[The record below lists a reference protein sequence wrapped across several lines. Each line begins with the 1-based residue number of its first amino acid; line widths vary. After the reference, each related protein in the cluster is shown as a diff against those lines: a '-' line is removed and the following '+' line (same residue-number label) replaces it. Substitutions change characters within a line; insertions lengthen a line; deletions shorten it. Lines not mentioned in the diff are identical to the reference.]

1 MKKFALITLCVL
13 CIVCFAIAAVGCNI
27 HTHAYTLQVATD
39 VYKVSDA
46 TCTQKA
52 KYYYSCECGEK
63 GTGTFDYGELL
74 PHTFDQQ
81 IVSDAYLATSATCLA
96 HPTYFYSCKCGAKGT
111 ETFVYDDGTELQHIP
126 GAPVYDFLHGANAY
140 SAVVQKTIRCTVC
153 GELIS
158 QENIEVSLPEATH
171 SYDGQLHSLVPTGTD
186 ALPDVIR
193 LWYYTMSQGQ
203 AVEYDITK
211 GYLAAGD
218 YPVFAIFVDKNGT
231 PYKTDVVLTSAVH
244 INKDGKYHEVTFC
257 FDDLPTNNVSVA
269 VKHGETIPAKLI
281 PQIPSKEG
289 YDGAWMYDGLPIVDD
304 VSISILY
311 TTQTYTITY
320 VMDNAAKNNPRN
332 PSTYTY
338 ESGTITL
345 YAPQSSLGLTFQGW
359 YTSPSFETKDRV
371 SVINSGSSGNIVLYA
386 KFLKYRIEAADGFTF
401 DYDNYDY
408 PALIQTVS
416 SSRGSVTLS
425 STVQVSDGCTW
436 TLSRDIEGEQIIKTK
451 NMSLVEGHNIA
462 YITVWYG
469 EEYNV
474 VYYLDIYRLGHR
486 TYSYYSD
493 GKVYRAETTVEEQ
506 TYLSAPEAPTKVG
519 YTFEGWYANVLT
531 DSISIGGITIP
542 SLPAGTQTATFPYRL
557 DNNVQFVAVF
567 TPNVYT
573 ATFDVNGGKP
583 IDNQTQNVTYDT
595 EFTPVAPE
603 RDGYTF
609 VGWAD
614 EDGYVFNSTVWQY
627 PQSTTFTAQWQLD
640 TYTLT
645 YVFNDDDNTTFD
657 VEFTV
662 ISDEIVFEEP
672 FMDVYDFMGW
682 YLEPDFINKVTSLP
696 TGSFGDKFVYA
707 KWTPTVYNIIYVLDG
722 GTNDPF
728 NPSTYTV
735 ETDDITFVEPTKVGY
750 AFVGW
755 FDHSDGGQQFT
766 ELPKGKYNGDVLLF
780 ARWQAVAYN
789 ISYNGA
795 APQYTV
801 GFNLS
806 GADGEVPAQTIGGG
820 VGLAYPAI
828 PTRSG
833 YLFAGWYT
841 TANCSG
847 NPFDFAAEVKSDV
860 TLYAKWIACTNTV
873 LPYNGGI
880 SVALK
885 SKSSS
890 ASASDYLAFVPLVSG
905 SITVYT
911 TGSNDTYGYLL
922 SAPKSQLKTD
932 DDSGE
937 GNNFSITYN
946 VTAGQLYYVRACGY
960 SSSFTAVVHL
970 TVAMPK
976 EGGMA
981 ANDSGNIT
989 QGKYT
994 IEDTVTLY
1002 TPSRIG
1008 YDFDGWYTED
1018 TFDNKVTQIAVGSIG
1033 DKAFYAKW
1041 VVKTYNITYVLNGG
1055 ANKGNNPDEYT
1066 IESDSITLA
1075 VPGDKHTF
1083 TGWYTDETLQH
1094 KVTEIAAGSHGDIT
1108 LYAGWQHETSSD
1120 WVVDKQ
1126 PTCTHEGLRH
1136 KVCSVCGGNYGQET
1150 IATVA
1155 TAHVRGEEVTENVVE
1170 VTCQHDGSYDIVVRC
1185 TECNKVLET
1194 THHTVAKVQHN
1205 IGVDN
1210 ICSLCGL
1217 SCSDGLVY
1225 EMVGSAY
1232 KITGIGTC
1240 TDSNLVIPKYYQGV
1254 PVTYIDENAFRGCS
1268 SISTV
1273 TMFDNITSIGSYA
1286 FFTCS
1291 GLTSVT
1297 IPDSVTS
1304 IGDLAFEGC
1313 SGLTSITIPDSV
1325 TSIGSAAFSD
1335 CADLTSITIG
1345 NSVTSIGDQ
1354 AFYNCSGL
1362 TSITIPDRVT
1372 SIGGG
1377 AFDNCSKLTRV
1388 TIPDS
1393 ITKIG
1398 KDAFAG
1404 CQNLQYNEFGNAKY
1418 LGNAGNEYL
1427 VLVKAR
1433 STSITSCSIDDK
1445 CAIILEN
1452 AFKGCDGLTEIHYN
1466 GDLTGWLNISGLGN
1480 LMRHGK
1486 STKTLYIDGAKI
1498 EGDLV
1503 IPEGVKSIGSYAFV

>member
-81 IVSDAYLATSATCLA
+81 VVSDAYLATSATCLA

-111 ETFVYDDGTELQHIP
+111 ETFVYDDGTELKHIP
-126 GAPVYDFLHGANAY
+126 RAPVYDFLHGANAY
-140 SAVVQKTIRCTVC
+140 SAVVKKTISCTVC

-171 SYDGQLHSLVPTGTD
+171 SYDGQFHSLVPTGTD

-595 EFTPVAPE
+595 EFTPVAPA

-614 EDGYVFNSTVWQY
+614 EDGNVFNSTVWQY
-627 PQSTTFTAQWQLD
+627 PQSTTFTAQWQA
-640 TYTLT
+640 
-645 YVFNDDDNTTFD
+645 NT
-657 VEFTV
+657 
-662 ISDEIVFEEP
+662 
-672 FMDVYDFMGW
+672 
-682 YLEPDFINKVTSLP
+682 
-696 TGSFGDKFVYA
+696 
-707 KWTPTVYNIIYVLDG
+707 YNISYVLDG
-722 GTNDPF
+722 GTNNDQ
-728 NPSTYTV
+728 NPPV
-735 ETDDITFVEPTKVGY
+735 
-750 AFVGW
+750 
-755 FDHSDGGQQFT
+755 
-766 ELPKGKYNGDVLLF
+766 
-780 ARWQAVAYN
+780 
-789 ISYNGA
+789 
-795 APQYTV
+795 
-801 GFNLS
+801 
-806 GADGEVPAQTIGGG
+806 
-820 VGLAYPAI
+820 
-828 PTRSG
+828 
-833 YLFAGWYT
+833 
-841 TANCSG
+841 
-847 NPFDFAAEVKSDV
+847 
-860 TLYAKWIACTNTV
+860 
-873 LPYNGGI
+873 
-880 SVALK
+880 
-885 SKSSS
+885 
-890 ASASDYLAFVPLVSG
+890 
-905 SITVYT
+905 
-911 TGSNDTYGYLL
+911 
-922 SAPKSQLKTD
+922 
-932 DDSGE
+932 
-937 GNNFSITYN
+937 
-946 VTAGQLYYVRACGY
+946 
-960 SSSFTAVVHL
+960 
-970 TVAMPK
+970 
-976 EGGMA
+976 
-981 ANDSGNIT
+981 
-989 QGKYT
+989 YT
-994 IEDTVTLY
+994 IE
-1002 TPSRIG
+1002 TPTFVLAAPTKTG
-1008 YDFDGWYTED
+1008 YAFDGWYMED
-1018 TFDNKVTQIAVGSIG
+1018 TFDNKVEQIELGTYTDIV
-1033 DKAFYAKW
+1033 FYAKW
-1041 VVKTYNITYVLNGG
+1041 TIIIYSVTYDLNGG
-1055 ANKGNNPDEYT
+1055 VAKGDLPQQFTINDLPLALPRCYKTDYT
-1066 IESDSITLA
+1066 FVGWDLAGKVIQELTVPADSTLTA
-1075 VPGDKHTF
+1075 SFAYGT
-1083 TGWYTDETLQH
+1083 
-1094 KVTEIAAGSHGDIT
+1094 
-1108 LYAGWQHETSSD
+1108 
-1120 WVVDKQ
+1120 
-1126 PTCTHEGLRH
+1126 EGLQYNLSDNGYAIVGYNGVET
-1136 KVCSVCGGNYGQET
+1136 KVIIPSEWQGSAVTIIAQE
-1150 IATVA
+1150 AFK
-1155 TAHVRGEEVTENVVE
+1155 
-1170 VTCQHDGSYDIVVRC
+1170 S
-1185 TECNKVLET
+1185 CNK
-1194 THHTVAKVQHN
+1194 
-1205 IGVDN
+1205 
-1210 ICSLCGL
+1210 
-1217 SCSDGLVY
+1217 
-1225 EMVGSAY
+1225 
-1232 KITGIGTC
+1232 
-1240 TDSNLVIPKYYQGV
+1240 
-1254 PVTYIDENAFRGCS
+1254 
-1268 SISTV
+1268 
-1273 TMFDNITSIGSYA
+1273 
-1286 FFTCS
+1286 
-1291 GLTSVT
+1291 LT
-1297 IPDSVTS
+1297 I
-1304 IGDLAFEGC
+1304 
-1313 SGLTSITIPDSV
+1313 ITIPDSV
-1325 TSIGSAAFSD
+1325 TSIGSY
-1335 CADLTSITIG
+1335 
-1345 NSVTSIGDQ
+1345 
-1354 AFYNCSGL
+1354 AFYDCTGL
-1362 TSITIPDRVT
+1362 TSVTIPDSVK
-1372 SIGGG
+1372 SIGLY
-1377 AFDNCSKLTRV
+1377 AFRGCTSLTRV
-1388 TIPDS
+1388 TIGNDV
-1393 ITKIG
+1393 TNIG
-1398 KDAFAG
+1398 EYAF
-1404 CQNLQYNEFGNAKY
+1404 
-1418 LGNAGNEYL
+1418 
-1427 VLVKAR
+1427 
-1433 STSITSCSIDDK
+1433 S
-1445 CAIILEN
+1445 
-1452 AFKGCDGLTEIHYN
+1452 GCDGLTEIHYN
-1466 GDLTGWLNISGLGN
+1466 GDLTGWVKISGLGY
-1480 LMRHGK
+1480 LMEYGK
-1486 STKTLYIDGAKI
+1486 STKILYIDGTKV

-1503 IPEGVKSIGSYAFV
+1503 IPECITSIGSYAFRGCSGLTSVTIGNSVTSIGTSAFENCAGLTDVTIGNGVTSIGASAFYYCTGLTSVTIGSGVTSIGRSAFQGCYKLVEVINKSSLNIVKGSSGFGYVGYYALNVKKGGASEIVNKDGYLFYTYDNTNYLFGYVGDETQLKLPSYYNGQGYEIYTEAFYKCTGLTSVTIPDNVTSIGDQAFQDCTGLTSVTIGNRVLTIGNYAFSHCSKLTSITITDSVTSIGAYTFWSCSGLTSVTIGNGVTSIGYGAFYYCSNLTSITIPDSVTIICGYAFSGCSGLTKIDFNGTKAQWNAIIKGNNWNGEGGFTIYCTDGTI

>member
-27 HTHAYTLQVATD
+27 HTHAYTLQVAAD

-81 IVSDAYLATSATCLA
+81 VVSDAYLATSATCLA

-609 VGWAD
+609 AGWAD
-614 EDGYVFNSTVWQY
+614 EDGNVFNSTVWQY
-627 PQSTTFTAQWQLD
+627 PQSTTFTAQWQL
-640 TYTLT
+640 
-645 YVFNDDDNTTFD
+645 NT
-657 VEFTV
+657 
-662 ISDEIVFEEP
+662 
-672 FMDVYDFMGW
+672 
-682 YLEPDFINKVTSLP
+682 
-696 TGSFGDKFVYA
+696 
-707 KWTPTVYNIIYVLDG
+707 YNISYVLDG
-722 GTNDPF
+722 GTNNDQ
-728 NPSTYTV
+728 NPPV
-735 ETDDITFVEPTKVGY
+735 
-750 AFVGW
+750 
-755 FDHSDGGQQFT
+755 
-766 ELPKGKYNGDVLLF
+766 
-780 ARWQAVAYN
+780 
-789 ISYNGA
+789 
-795 APQYTV
+795 
-801 GFNLS
+801 
-806 GADGEVPAQTIGGG
+806 
-820 VGLAYPAI
+820 
-828 PTRSG
+828 
-833 YLFAGWYT
+833 
-841 TANCSG
+841 
-847 NPFDFAAEVKSDV
+847 
-860 TLYAKWIACTNTV
+860 
-873 LPYNGGI
+873 
-880 SVALK
+880 
-885 SKSSS
+885 
-890 ASASDYLAFVPLVSG
+890 
-905 SITVYT
+905 
-911 TGSNDTYGYLL
+911 
-922 SAPKSQLKTD
+922 
-932 DDSGE
+932 
-937 GNNFSITYN
+937 
-946 VTAGQLYYVRACGY
+946 
-960 SSSFTAVVHL
+960 
-970 TVAMPK
+970 
-976 EGGMA
+976 
-981 ANDSGNIT
+981 
-989 QGKYT
+989 YT
-994 IEDTVTLY
+994 IETPTFVLAAPTKTGY
-1002 TPSRIG
+1002 T
-1008 YDFDGWYTED
+1008 FDGWYMED
-1018 TFDNKVTQIAVGSIG
+1018 TFDNKVEQIELGTYTDIVL
-1033 DKAFYAKW
+1033 YAKW
-1041 VVKTYNITYVLNGG
+1041 TIIIYSVTYDLNGGVAQGDLPQQFTINDLPLSLPRCYKAGYTFVGWADEDGNVFNSTVWQYPQSTTFTAQWQLNTYNISYVLDGGTNNDQNPPVYTIETPTFVLAAPTKTGYTFDGWYMEDTFDNKVEQIELGTYTDIVLYAKWTIIIYSVTYDLNGG
-1055 ANKGNNPDEYT
+1055 VAQGDFPQQFTINDLPLALPRCYKTDYT
-1066 IESDSITLA
+1066 FVGWDLAGKVIQELTVPADSTLTA
-1075 VPGDKHTF
+1075 SFAYGT
-1083 TGWYTDETLQH
+1083 
-1094 KVTEIAAGSHGDIT
+1094 
-1108 LYAGWQHETSSD
+1108 
-1120 WVVDKQ
+1120 
-1126 PTCTHEGLRH
+1126 EGLQYNLSDNGYAIVGYGGVET
-1136 KVCSVCGGNYGQET
+1136 KVIIPSEWQGSAVTIIAQE
-1150 IATVA
+1150 AFK
-1155 TAHVRGEEVTENVVE
+1155 N
-1170 VTCQHDGSYDIVVRC
+1170 
-1185 TECNKVLET
+1185 CNKLT
-1194 THHTVAKVQHN
+1194 N
-1205 IGVDN
+1205 IN
-1210 ICSLCGL
+1210 IPS
-1217 SCSDGLVY
+1217 S
-1225 EMVGSAY
+1225 
-1232 KITGIGTC
+1232 
-1240 TDSNLVIPKYYQGV
+1240 
-1254 PVTYIDENAFRGCS
+1254 VTR
-1268 SISTV
+1268 
-1273 TMFDNITSIGSYA
+1273 IGS
-1286 FFTCS
+1286 
-1291 GLTSVT
+1291 SV
-1297 IPDSVTS
+1297 
-1304 IGDLAFEGC
+1304 FEGC
-1313 SGLTSITIPDSV
+1313 SGLTSIIIPDSV
-1325 TSIGSAAFSD
+1325 TSIGSS
-1335 CADLTSITIG
+1335 
-1345 NSVTSIGDQ
+1345 
-1354 AFYNCSGL
+1354 AFYNCS
-1362 TSITIPDRVT
+1362 
-1372 SIGGG
+1372 
-1377 AFDNCSKLTRV
+1377 KLTKV
-1388 TIPDS
+1388 TIPDG
-1393 ITKIG
+1393 ITTIG
-1398 KDAFAG
+1398 EYVFSG
-1404 CQNLQYNEFGNAKY
+1404 CQNLQYNEFCNAKY

-1427 VLVKAR
+1427 VLVKAS
-1433 STSITSCSIDDK
+1433 STDITSCIIDDK
-1445 CAIILEN
+1445 CALILE
-1452 AFKGCDGLTEIHYN
+1452 
-1466 GDLTGWLNISGLGN
+1466 
-1480 LMRHGK
+1480 
-1486 STKTLYIDGAKI
+1486 
-1498 EGDLV
+1498 
-1503 IPEGVKSIGSYAFV
+1503 YAFV

>member
-74 PHTFDQQ
+74 PHTFDQKV
-81 IVSDAYLATSATCLA
+81 VSDAYLATSATCLA

-506 TYLSAPEAPTKVG
+506 NYLSAPEAPTKVG

-595 EFTPVAPE
+595 EFTPVAPA

-614 EDGYVFNSTVWQY
+614 EDGNVFNSTVWQY

-640 TYTLT
+640 TY
-645 YVFNDDDNTTFD
+645 N
-657 VEFTV
+657 
-662 ISDEIVFEEP
+662 IS
-672 FMDVYDFMGW
+672 
-682 YLEPDFINKVTSLP
+682 
-696 TGSFGDKFVYA
+696 
-707 KWTPTVYNIIYVLDG
+707 YVLDG
-722 GTNDPF
+722 GTNNDQ
-728 NPSTYTV
+728 NPPV
-735 ETDDITFVEPTKVGY
+735 
-750 AFVGW
+750 
-755 FDHSDGGQQFT
+755 
-766 ELPKGKYNGDVLLF
+766 
-780 ARWQAVAYN
+780 
-789 ISYNGA
+789 
-795 APQYTV
+795 
-801 GFNLS
+801 
-806 GADGEVPAQTIGGG
+806 
-820 VGLAYPAI
+820 
-828 PTRSG
+828 
-833 YLFAGWYT
+833 
-841 TANCSG
+841 
-847 NPFDFAAEVKSDV
+847 
-860 TLYAKWIACTNTV
+860 
-873 LPYNGGI
+873 
-880 SVALK
+880 
-885 SKSSS
+885 
-890 ASASDYLAFVPLVSG
+890 
-905 SITVYT
+905 
-911 TGSNDTYGYLL
+911 
-922 SAPKSQLKTD
+922 
-932 DDSGE
+932 
-937 GNNFSITYN
+937 
-946 VTAGQLYYVRACGY
+946 
-960 SSSFTAVVHL
+960 
-970 TVAMPK
+970 
-976 EGGMA
+976 
-981 ANDSGNIT
+981 
-989 QGKYT
+989 YT
-994 IEDTVTLY
+994 IETPTFVLAAPTKTGY
-1002 TPSRIG
+1002 T
-1008 YDFDGWYTED
+1008 FDGWYMED
-1018 TFDNKVTQIAVGSIG
+1018 TFDNKVEQIELGTYTDIVLYAKWTIIIYSVTYDLNGGVAQGDLPQQFTINDLPLALPRCYKTDYTFVGWDLAGKVIQELTVPADSALTASFVYGTEGLQYNLSGNGYAIVGYNGVETKVIIPSEWQGSAVTIIAQEAFKNCNKLTSINIPSSVIKIYGSAFSGCRGLTNVTIPDSVTNIGEGAFSGCSGLTEITLPFVGAFAKTLSDKYEYPLGYIFGARSYDGGVATRQSTKGTYYIPSSLKSVAITGGNILYGAFYNCSGLTSVTIGNGVTSIGLSAFEYCSGLTSVIIGNSVTSIG
-1033 DKAFYAKW
+1033 DHAFYYCTGLTS
-1041 VVKTYNITYVLNGG
+1041 VRIGNGV
-1055 ANKGNNPDEYT
+1055 T
-1066 IESDSITLA
+1066 SI
-1075 VPGDKHTF
+1075 
-1083 TGWYTDETLQH
+1083 
-1094 KVTEIAAGSHGDIT
+1094 
-1108 LYAGWQHETSSD
+1108 
-1120 WVVDKQ
+1120 
-1126 PTCTHEGLRH
+1126 
-1136 KVCSVCGGNYGQET
+1136 
-1150 IATVA
+1150 
-1155 TAHVRGEEVTENVVE
+1155 GE
-1170 VTCQHDGSYDIVVRC
+1170 D
-1185 TECNKVLET
+1185 
-1194 THHTVAKVQHN
+1194 
-1205 IGVDN
+1205 
-1210 ICSLCGL
+1210 
-1217 SCSDGLVY
+1217 
-1225 EMVGSAY
+1225 
-1232 KITGIGTC
+1232 
-1240 TDSNLVIPKYYQGV
+1240 
-1254 PVTYIDENAFRGCS
+1254 AFSGCS
-1268 SISTV
+1268 SLTSVSIPDGV
-1273 TMFDNITSIGSYA
+1273 TSIGKYA
-1286 FFTCS
+1286 FFSCT

-1304 IGDLAFEGC
+1304 IGEDAFSECYALKEIHYNGDLIGWLNISGLSNLMAKGQSTKSLYIDGAKVEGDLVIPDVVTSISSFALSGCNELSSVTIGSGVTSIGDYAFYKCRGLKSVTIGNSVISIGSSAFEYC
-1313 SGLTSITIPDSV
+1313 SGLTNVTIPDSV
-1325 TSIGSAAFSD
+1325 TSIGSR
-1335 CADLTSITIG
+1335 
-1345 NSVTSIGDQ
+1345 V
-1354 AFYNCSGL
+1354 FYWCSGL
-1362 TSITIPDRVT
+1362 KRIDFNGTKAQWEAIEKGGNWCPYAGDFTVYCTDGTI
-1372 SIGGG
+1372 
-1377 AFDNCSKLTRV
+1377 
-1388 TIPDS
+1388 
-1393 ITKIG
+1393 
-1398 KDAFAG
+1398 
-1404 CQNLQYNEFGNAKY
+1404 
-1418 LGNAGNEYL
+1418 
-1427 VLVKAR
+1427 
-1433 STSITSCSIDDK
+1433 
-1445 CAIILEN
+1445 
-1452 AFKGCDGLTEIHYN
+1452 
-1466 GDLTGWLNISGLGN
+1466 
-1480 LMRHGK
+1480 
-1486 STKTLYIDGAKI
+1486 
-1498 EGDLV
+1498 
-1503 IPEGVKSIGSYAFV
+1503 

>member
-13 CIVCFAIAAVGCNI
+13 CIVCFAIVAVGCNI

-81 IVSDAYLATSATCLA
+81 VVSDAYLATSATCLA

-203 AVEYDITK
+203 AVEYDIAK

-218 YPVFAIFVDKNGT
+218 YPVFAIFVDKSGT

-614 EDGYVFNSTVWQY
+614 EDGNVFNSTVWQY

-672 FMDVYDFMGW
+672 SMHAYDFVGW
-682 YLEPDFINKVTSLP
+682 YLESDFINKVTSLP
-696 TGSFGDKFVYA
+696 TGSFGNKFIYA

-722 GTNDPF
+722 GTNDPS

-755 FDHSDGGQQFT
+755 FDHSDGGQQYT
-766 ELPKGKYNGDVLLF
+766 VLSKGEYGGDVTLF

-922 SAPKSQLKTD
+922 SASKSQLKTD

-970 TVAMPK
+970 TVATPK
-976 EGGMA
+976 AGGMA

-1018 TFDNKVTQIAVGSIG
+1018 TFDNKVTQIAAGTIG

-1041 VVKTYNITYVLNGG
+1041 VVKTYNIAYVLNGG
-1055 ANKGNNPDEYT
+1055 SNKGNNPDKYT

-1075 VPGDKHTF
+1075 VPGGKHTF

-1094 KVTEIAAGSHGDIT
+1094 KVTEIATGSHGDIT

-1136 KVCSVCGGNYGQET
+1136 KVCSVCGGNYGYEI

-1254 PVTYIDENAFRGCS
+1254 PITYIDENAFRGCT
-1268 SISTV
+1268 SIATV
-1273 TMFDNITSIGSYA
+1273 TMFDNITSIGSSAFYNCTGLTDVTIPDSVTIIGRSAFYNCVGLTSITIPDSVTSIGAWAFEDCSGLTSVTIGNGVTNIDSCAFYYCSGLTSVTIPDSVTSIGSYA
-1286 FFTCS
+1286 FEDCSGLTSVTIGNSVTSIGTSAFEGCS

-1304 IGDLAFEGC
+1304 IGDR
-1313 SGLTSITIPDSV
+1313 
-1325 TSIGSAAFSD
+1325 
-1335 CADLTSITIG
+1335 
-1345 NSVTSIGDQ
+1345 
-1354 AFYNCSGL
+1354 AFYK
-1362 TSITIPDRVT
+1362 
-1372 SIGGG
+1372 
-1377 AFDNCSKLTRV
+1377 CSKLTKV
-1388 TIPDS
+1388 TIPEG
-1393 ITKIG
+1393 ITTIG
-1398 KDAFAG
+1398 EYVFSG
-1404 CQNLQYNEFGNAKY
+1404 CQNLQYNEFDNAKY

-1427 VLVKAR
+1427 VLVWAN
-1433 STSITSCSIDDK
+1433 STDITSCNIDDK
-1445 CAIILEN
+1445 CSFIL
-1452 AFKGCDGLTEIHYN
+1452 KH
-1466 GDLTGWLNISGLGN
+1466 
-1480 LMRHGK
+1480 
-1486 STKTLYIDGAKI
+1486 
-1498 EGDLV
+1498 
-1503 IPEGVKSIGSYAFV
+1503 AFV

>member
-39 VYKVSDA
+39 VYKESDA

-81 IVSDAYLATSATCLA
+81 VVSDAYLATSATCLA

-111 ETFVYDDGTELQHIP
+111 ETFVYDDGTELKHIP

-218 YPVFAIFVDKNGT
+218 YPVFAIFVDKSGT

-519 YTFEGWYANVLT
+519 YTFVGWYANVLT

-614 EDGYVFNSTVWQY
+614 EDGNVFNSTVWQY
-627 PQSTTFTAQWQLD
+627 PQSTTFTARWQLD

-662 ISDEIVFEEP
+662 ISDEIVLEEP
-672 FMDVYDFMGW
+672 SMHAYDFVGW
-682 YLEPDFINKVTSLP
+682 YLESDFINKVTSLP
-696 TGSFGDKFVYA
+696 TGSFGNKFVYA

-722 GTNDPF
+722 GTNDPS

-755 FDHSDGGQQFT
+755 FDHSDGGQQYT
-766 ELPKGKYNGDVLLF
+766 VLSKGEYGGDVTLF

-806 GADGEVPAQTIGGG
+806 GADGEFPAQTIGGG

-922 SAPKSQLKTD
+922 SASKSQLKTD

-960 SSSFTAVVHL
+960 SSSFTSVVHL

-976 EGGMA
+976 AGGMA

-1018 TFDNKVTQIAVGSIG
+1018 TFDNKVTQIAAGTIG

-1041 VVKTYNITYVLNGG
+1041 VVKTYNIAYVLNGG

-1075 VPGDKHTF
+1075 VPGGKHTF

-1094 KVTEIAAGSHGDIT
+1094 KVTEIAAGSYGDIT
-1108 LYAGWQHETSSD
+1108 LYAGWQHEISSD

-1254 PVTYIDENAFRGCS
+1254 PITYIGENAFRDGTA
-1268 SISTV
+1268 ISTV
-1273 TMFDNITSIGSYA
+1273 TMFDNIKSIGSN
-1286 FFTCS
+1286 
-1291 GLTSVT
+1291 
-1297 IPDSVTS
+1297 
-1304 IGDLAFEGC
+1304 
-1313 SGLTSITIPDSV
+1313 
-1325 TSIGSAAFSD
+1325 AFS
-1335 CADLTSITIG
+1335 
-1345 NSVTSIGDQ
+1345 
-1354 AFYNCSGL
+1354 
-1362 TSITIPDRVT
+1362 
-1372 SIGGG
+1372 
-1377 AFDNCSKLTRV
+1377 
-1388 TIPDS
+1388 
-1393 ITKIG
+1393 
-1398 KDAFAG
+1398 
-1404 CQNLQYNEFGNAKY
+1404 
-1418 LGNAGNEYL
+1418 
-1427 VLVKAR
+1427 
-1433 STSITSCSIDDK
+1433 
-1445 CAIILEN
+1445 
-1452 AFKGCDGLTEIHYN
+1452 GLTEIHYN
-1466 GDLTGWLNISGLGN
+1466 GDLTGWLNISGIGN
-1480 LMRHGK
+1480 LMK
-1486 STKTLYIDGAKI
+1486 
-1498 EGDLV
+1498 
-1503 IPEGVKSIGSYAFV
+1503 

>member
-81 IVSDAYLATSATCLA
+81 VVSDAYLATSATCLA

-203 AVEYDITK
+203 AVEYDIAK

-281 PQIPSKEG
+281 PQIPSKKG

-416 SSRGSVTLS
+416 SGRGSVTLS

-627 PQSTTFTAQWQLD
+627 PQSTTFTAQWQA
-640 TYTLT
+640 
-645 YVFNDDDNTTFD
+645 NT
-657 VEFTV
+657 
-662 ISDEIVFEEP
+662 
-672 FMDVYDFMGW
+672 
-682 YLEPDFINKVTSLP
+682 
-696 TGSFGDKFVYA
+696 
-707 KWTPTVYNIIYVLDG
+707 YNISYVLDG
-722 GTNDPF
+722 GTNNDQ
-728 NPSTYTV
+728 NPPV
-735 ETDDITFVEPTKVGY
+735 
-750 AFVGW
+750 
-755 FDHSDGGQQFT
+755 
-766 ELPKGKYNGDVLLF
+766 
-780 ARWQAVAYN
+780 
-789 ISYNGA
+789 
-795 APQYTV
+795 
-801 GFNLS
+801 
-806 GADGEVPAQTIGGG
+806 
-820 VGLAYPAI
+820 
-828 PTRSG
+828 
-833 YLFAGWYT
+833 
-841 TANCSG
+841 
-847 NPFDFAAEVKSDV
+847 
-860 TLYAKWIACTNTV
+860 
-873 LPYNGGI
+873 
-880 SVALK
+880 
-885 SKSSS
+885 
-890 ASASDYLAFVPLVSG
+890 
-905 SITVYT
+905 
-911 TGSNDTYGYLL
+911 
-922 SAPKSQLKTD
+922 
-932 DDSGE
+932 
-937 GNNFSITYN
+937 
-946 VTAGQLYYVRACGY
+946 
-960 SSSFTAVVHL
+960 
-970 TVAMPK
+970 
-976 EGGMA
+976 
-981 ANDSGNIT
+981 
-989 QGKYT
+989 YT
-994 IEDTVTLY
+994 IETPTFVLAAPTKTGY
-1002 TPSRIG
+1002 T
-1008 YDFDGWYTED
+1008 FDGWYMED
-1018 TFDNKVTQIAVGSIG
+1018 TFDNKVEQIELGTYTDIVL
-1033 DKAFYAKW
+1033 YAKW
-1041 VVKTYNITYVLNGG
+1041 TIIIYSVTYDLNGG
-1055 ANKGNNPDEYT
+1055 VAQGDLPQQFTINDLPLALPRCYKTDYTFVGWDLAGKVIQELTVPADSALTASFVYGTEGLQYNLSGNGYAIVGYGGVETKVIIPSEWQGSAVTIIAQEAFENGNKLT
-1066 IESDSITLA
+1066 SITI
-1075 VPGDKHTF
+1075 PD
-1083 TGWYTDETLQH
+1083 
-1094 KVTEIAAGSHGDIT
+1094 
-1108 LYAGWQHETSSD
+1108 
-1120 WVVDKQ
+1120 
-1126 PTCTHEGLRH
+1126 
-1136 KVCSVCGGNYGQET
+1136 SV
-1150 IATVA
+1150 
-1155 TAHVRGEEVTENVVE
+1155 R
-1170 VTCQHDGSYDIVVRC
+1170 S
-1185 TECNKVLET
+1185 
-1194 THHTVAKVQHN
+1194 
-1205 IGVDN
+1205 IGK
-1210 ICSLCGL
+1210 G
-1217 SCSDGLVY
+1217 
-1225 EMVGSAY
+1225 
-1232 KITGIGTC
+1232 
-1240 TDSNLVIPKYYQGV
+1240 
-1254 PVTYIDENAFRGCS
+1254 AFSGCS
-1268 SISTV
+1268 SLSE
-1273 TMFDNITSIGSYA
+1273 ITLPFVGESAKTGTYQYPLGYVFGTSSYA
-1286 FFTCS
+1286 GGVATKQCYHDDSTSSSTSSTYYIPSSLKSVTITGGNILYGAFSGCS

-1304 IGDLAFEGC
+1304 IGGDAFRGC
-1313 SGLTSITIPDSV
+1313 SGLTSVTIPASVTTIYSGAFSGCSGLASIVVEEGNSKYIAKNNCLIDKSTATLVNGCKTSVIPIDGSVTSIGWYAFENCTGLTSVTIPDSV
-1325 TSIGSAAFSD
+1325 TSIGEDAFRDCSGLTNVTIGNGVTKIDDYAFSGCDKLVEVINNSSLSIVKGDYYGNGRVGYYALNVKKGGTSEIVNKDGYLFYTYGNTNYFLGYVGDDTQLTLPSYYNGQGYEIYKSAFRDCNKLTSVTIGNGVTSIGEEAFRDCSGLTNVIIGDGVTSIGRYAFSD
-1335 CADLTSITIG
+1335 CSGLISVIIG
-1345 NSVTSIGDQ
+1345 NSVTSIDYQ
-1354 AFYNCSGL
+1354 AFC
-1362 TSITIPDRVT
+1362 
-1372 SIGGG
+1372 
-1377 AFDNCSKLTRV
+1377 NCSKLTRV

-1393 ITKIG
+1393 
-1398 KDAFAG
+1398 
-1404 CQNLQYNEFGNAKY
+1404 
-1418 LGNAGNEYL
+1418 
-1427 VLVKAR
+1427 V
-1433 STSITSCSIDDK
+1433 TSIGNYAFSGCS
-1445 CAIILEN
+1445 
-1452 AFKGCDGLTEIHYN
+1452 GLTSV
-1466 GDLTGWLNISGLGN
+1466 T
-1480 LMRHGK
+1480 
-1486 STKTLYIDGAKI
+1486 
-1498 EGDLV
+1498 
-1503 IPEGVKSIGSYAFV
+1503 IPSSVKSIGYSAFFDCRKLVEVINNSSLNIVKGSIGSVGEYALNVKKGGTSEIVNKDGYLFYTYNNTNYLLGYVGKDTQLTLPSDYNSQGYEIYKYAFYNCRRLTSITIPDSVTRICWYAFENCTGLTKIDFNGTKAQWKAIEKYGWRDNTGDFTVYCTDGTLSKSEA

>member
-39 VYKVSDA
+39 VYKESDA

-81 IVSDAYLATSATCLA
+81 VVSDAYLATSATCLA

-111 ETFVYDDGTELQHIP
+111 ETFVYDDGTELKHIP

-218 YPVFAIFVDKNGT
+218 YPVFAIFVDKSGT

-614 EDGYVFNSTVWQY
+614 EDGNVFNSTVWQY

-672 FMDVYDFMGW
+672 SMHAYDFVGW

-722 GTNDPF
+722 GTNDPS

-806 GADGEVPAQTIGGG
+806 GADGEFPAQTIGGG

-841 TANCSG
+841 TADCSG
-847 NPFDFAAEVKSDV
+847 NPFDFAAEINSDV

-922 SAPKSQLKTD
+922 SASKSQLKTD

-960 SSSFTAVVHL
+960 SSSLTAVVHL

-976 EGGMA
+976 AGGMA

-1018 TFDNKVTQIAVGSIG
+1018 TFDNKVTQIAAGSIG

-1075 VPGDKHTF
+1075 VPGGKHTF

-1094 KVTEIAAGSHGDIT
+1094 KVTEIAAGSYGDIT

-1136 KVCSVCGGNYGQET
+1136 KVCSVCGGNYGYET

-1155 TAHVRGEEVTENVVE
+1155 TAHVRGEEVKENVVKP
-1170 VTCQHDGSYDIVVRC
+1170 TCTKTGSYDVVVYC
-1185 TECNKVLET
+1185 TECTVVLSRRNIVTEVVDHVWNESNK
-1194 THHTVAKVQHN
+1194 
-1205 IGVDN
+1205 
-1210 ICSLCGL
+1210 CSFCDCDYFSQGL
-1217 SCSDGLVY
+1217 SYSKSSDGTFWIVMGL
-1225 EMVGSAY
+1225 
-1232 KITGIGTC
+1232 GTC
-1240 TDSNLVIPKYYQGV
+1240 KDNDLIIPSMYQGITV
-1254 PVTYIDENAFRGCS
+1254 MSIREGAFKYCDKL
-1268 SISTV
+1268 ISV
-1273 TMFDNITSIGSYA
+1273 I
-1286 FFTCS
+1286 
-1291 GLTSVT
+1291 
-1297 IPDSVTS
+1297 IPDSVTN
-1304 IGDLAFEGC
+1304 IGD
-1313 SGLTSITIPDSV
+1313 
-1325 TSIGSAAFSD
+1325 
-1335 CADLTSITIG
+1335 
-1345 NSVTSIGDQ
+1345 
-1354 AFYNCSGL
+1354 
-1362 TSITIPDRVT
+1362 
-1372 SIGGG
+1372 
-1377 AFDNCSKLTRV
+1377 
-1388 TIPDS
+1388 
-1393 ITKIG
+1393 
-1398 KDAFAG
+1398 
-1404 CQNLQYNEFGNAKY
+1404 
-1418 LGNAGNEYL
+1418 
-1427 VLVKAR
+1427 
-1433 STSITSCSIDDK
+1433 
-1445 CAIILEN
+1445 
-1452 AFKGCDGLTEIHYN
+1452 
-1466 GDLTGWLNISGLGN
+1466 
-1480 LMRHGK
+1480 
-1486 STKTLYIDGAKI
+1486 
-1498 EGDLV
+1498 
-1503 IPEGVKSIGSYAFV
+1503 YAFV

>member
-81 IVSDAYLATSATCLA
+81 VVSDAYLATSATCLA

-111 ETFVYDDGTELQHIP
+111 ETFVYDDGTELKHIP

-171 SYDGQLHSLVPTGTD
+171 SYDGQFHSLVPTGTD

-614 EDGYVFNSTVWQY
+614 EDGNVFNSTVWQY
-627 PQSTTFTAQWQLD
+627 PQSTTFTAQWQ
-640 TYTLT
+640 
-645 YVFNDDDNTTFD
+645 VN
-657 VEFTV
+657 
-662 ISDEIVFEEP
+662 I
-672 FMDVYDFMGW
+672 
-682 YLEPDFINKVTSLP
+682 
-696 TGSFGDKFVYA
+696 
-707 KWTPTVYNIIYVLDG
+707 YNIRYVLDG
-722 GTNDPF
+722 GTNNGQ
-728 NPSTYTV
+728 NPSVYTI
-735 ETDDITFVEPTKVGY
+735 ETPTFVLAVPTK
-750 AFVGW
+750 
-755 FDHSDGGQQFT
+755 
-766 ELPKGKYNGDVLLF
+766 
-780 ARWQAVAYN
+780 
-789 ISYNGA
+789 
-795 APQYTV
+795 
-801 GFNLS
+801 
-806 GADGEVPAQTIGGG
+806 
-820 VGLAYPAI
+820 
-828 PTRSG
+828 
-833 YLFAGWYT
+833 
-841 TANCSG
+841 
-847 NPFDFAAEVKSDV
+847 
-860 TLYAKWIACTNTV
+860 
-873 LPYNGGI
+873 
-880 SVALK
+880 
-885 SKSSS
+885 
-890 ASASDYLAFVPLVSG
+890 
-905 SITVYT
+905 TVYT
-911 TGSNDTYGYLL
+911 
-922 SAPKSQLKTD
+922 
-932 DDSGE
+932 
-937 GNNFSITYN
+937 
-946 VTAGQLYYVRACGY
+946 
-960 SSSFTAVVHL
+960 
-970 TVAMPK
+970 
-976 EGGMA
+976 
-981 ANDSGNIT
+981 
-989 QGKYT
+989 
-994 IEDTVTLY
+994 
-1002 TPSRIG
+1002 
-1008 YDFDGWYTED
+1008 FDGWYMED
-1018 TFDNKVTQIAVGSIG
+1018 TFDNKVEQIELG
-1033 DKAFYAKW
+1033 
-1041 VVKTYNITYVLNGG
+1041 TYT
-1055 ANKGNNPDEYT
+1055 
-1066 IESDSITLA
+1066 
-1075 VPGDKHTF
+1075 
-1083 TGWYTDETLQH
+1083 
-1094 KVTEIAAGSHGDIT
+1094 DIT
-1108 LYAGWQHETSSD
+1108 LYAEWTIIIYSVTYDLNGGVAQGDLPQQFTINDLPLALPRCYKTDYTFIGWDLTGKVIQELTVPADSALTASFAYG
-1120 WVVDKQ
+1120 
-1126 PTCTHEGLRH
+1126 TEGLQYNLSDNGYAIVGYNGVET
-1136 KVCSVCGGNYGQET
+1136 KVIIPSEW
-1150 IATVA
+1150 
-1155 TAHVRGEEVTENVVE
+1155 
-1170 VTCQHDGSYDIVVRC
+1170 
-1185 TECNKVLET
+1185 K
-1194 THHTVAKVQHN
+1194 
-1205 IGVDN
+1205 
-1210 ICSLCGL
+1210 
-1217 SCSDGLVY
+1217 
-1225 EMVGSAY
+1225 GSAVTIIAQEAF
-1232 KITGIGTC
+1232 KNCNELTSVTIG
-1240 TDSNLVIPKYYQGV
+1240 NGV
-1254 PVTYIDENAFRGCS
+1254 TR
-1268 SISTV
+1268 
-1273 TMFDNITSIGSYA
+1273 IGSYA
-1286 FFTCS
+1286 FYYCT
-1291 GLTSVT
+1291 GLTSV
-1297 IPDSVTS
+1297 IISDSVTS
-1304 IGDLAFEGC
+1304 IGYSVFSGCGSLVEITLPFVGGSVKTETDTYQYPLGYIFGKGSYVGGVATEQWYYGNSTSSKTLDTYYIPSSLKFVTITGGNILYGAFYNCTRLTIVTVGARVTSIGPYAFSYCRGLTSIVVKEGNSKYISKNNCLIDISTETLIDGCQTSVIPTDGSVTNIGMAAFRGCSGLISITIPDSVKSIGWYAFEGC

-1325 TSIGSAAFSD
+1325 TSIDAFAFNGCTGLTSVKIGNNVTNIDVAAFKG
-1335 CADLTSITIG
+1335 CTALTSVKIG
-1345 NSVTSIGDQ
+1345 NSVTSIGYS
-1354 AFYNCSGL
+1354 ALAGC
-1362 TSITIPDRVT
+1362 TS
-1372 SIGGG
+1372 
-1377 AFDNCSKLTRV
+1377 LTRIDFDGTKAQWEAISKEYGWNSNTGSF
-1388 TIPDS
+1388 TIYC
-1393 ITKIG
+1393 T
-1398 KDAFAG
+1398 
-1404 CQNLQYNEFGNAKY
+1404 
-1418 LGNAGNEYL
+1418 
-1427 VLVKAR
+1427 
-1433 STSITSCSIDDK
+1433 
-1445 CAIILEN
+1445 
-1452 AFKGCDGLTEIHYN
+1452 DGTL
-1466 GDLTGWLNISGLGN
+1466 S
-1480 LMRHGK
+1480 K
-1486 STKTLYIDGAKI
+1486 SEA
-1498 EGDLV
+1498 
-1503 IPEGVKSIGSYAFV
+1503 